1 MKNQEKSI
9 IEIFIYK
16 IKQNPISA
24 MIVLLSTCIG
34 AVLGI
39 IAYNNN
45 WLG

>member
-1 MKNQEKSI
+1 MKESNKEQKKSTLI
-9 IEIFIYK
+9 W
-16 IKQNPISA
+16 A
-24 MIVLLSTCIG
+24 VVGTAIG